1 MKKKEKWIL
10 GVFVMMTLAL
20 ITGCGAPQDAGLITN
35 SDSETADPVASRFK
49 AAQGQGDPQTVI
61 ESAVELSDEYAQLR
75 VKAADLLEKNMALTG
90 ENEQLQREIEVVQA
104 KLKEAEAELREAN
117 ALLVDMVGELNEWKA
132 SVMGFRNEMRQAAT
146 AQLEALL
153 KVLESLGVDTALGDL
168 QPGGLA
174 SAGQDT

>member
-1 MKKKEKWIL
+1 MKKKVKWSL
-10 GVFVMMTLAL
+10 GLLSMVILAL
-20 ITGCGAPQDAGLITN
+20 ITGCAAPRDTSIITN
-35 SDSETADPVASRFK
+35 SDSETSDPVASRFK
-49 AAQGQGDPQTVI
+49 TAQEQGDAQTVI

-75 VKAADLLEKNMALTG
+75 VKALDLYEKNQVLTG
-90 ENEQLQREIEVVQA
+90 DNEQLQKEIETVEA

-153 KVLESLGVDTALGDL
+153 KVLESLGVETELNNLQTTGLG
-168 QPGGLA
+168 
-174 SAGQDT
+174 STGQDT